1 MKKLLRKILT
11 RNEGGNNMKK
21 RSIAKQDNLYKKG
34 FTLAEILI
42 TLAVVGVIAAITL
55 PTLITNIQ
63 SNVKAS
69 RIENIIQKL
78 RHSTDQLKALNGDIN
93 NFESSE
99 DFINTLSRYM
109 KITKWCSA
117 KDIASCYP
125 YKTIKVGTESVDV
138 KDINSAKSF
147 GLNPDNWYAPVS
159 FLTADGTPYII
170 SYKKE
175 CDIEINNTNSS
186 LLSCISGIF
195 DYNGTG
201 NPNKFET
208 KLDDKKYTNSD
219 IQILGGVTKL
229 VDASILLTTS
239 NGVKIVGTAMF
250 LNNLTPVDCSDATSD
265 DYKYCIRGGKTR
277 GSMAAAIKE
286 CDERGGK
293 LATSDDIVK
302 LADWIYDQ
310 DTPFFKA
317 FATYGSQKQNSNNTY
332 NATKAANIGLSS
344 GASNWIMSS
353 EPIFENLGYG
363 FCWDFGPNY
372 LQTSAGYGN
381 PGRAICVK

>member
-1 MKKLLRKILT
+1 MFKESL
-11 RNEGGNNMKK
+11 
-21 RSIAKQDNLYKKG
+21 KG
-34 FTLAEILI
+34 FTLAETLI
-42 TLAVVGVIAAITL
+42 VLVIIGVVAAITL

-93 NFESSE
+93 NFESSD

-159 FLTADGTPYII
+159 FITADGTPYII

-175 CDIEINNTNSS
+175 CNIELNNSNSS

-201 NPNKFET
+201 NPNAFET
-208 KLDDKKYTNSD
+208 KLDSKKYLVSD
-219 IQILGGVTKL
+219 IQILGSVTKL

-239 NGVKIVGTAMF
+239 NGVKIVGTAMS
-250 LNNLTPVDCSDATSD
+250 LNDLTPVDCTDTTSD
-265 DYKYCIRGGKTR
+265 DYKYCTMKGTETNRVW
-277 GSMAAAIKE
+277 AAAVKE
-286 CDERGGK
+286 CNERGGR
-293 LATSDDIVK
+293 LSSMEDIAK
-302 LADWIYDQ
+302 IADWIFDYDESY
-310 DTPFFKA
+310 FKA
-317 FATYGSQKQNSNNTY
+317 IDYSALIKKQNSQNSY
-332 NATKAANIGLSS
+332 NRNKAVSIGLPANPREYPWGFSS
-344 GASNWIMSS
+344 TPMKSVN
-353 EPIFENLGYG
+353 YG
-363 FCWDFGPNY
+363 FGNCWYLGPDFLDVG
-372 LQTSAGYGN
+372 AGTN
-381 PGRAICVK
+381 SPSWAICVK